1 MIRATSTTGTT
12 PPVDPQAK
20 AIARLTKTAKQ
31 FEGVFVQQLFKAMRD
46 TVPQDGLTSG
56 GAGEDM
62 FTGILDQNLSDKLP
76 QQWKHGPAEAMV
88 AHFRAQVTAQADS
101 SPTPVDFRR

>member
-1 MIRATSTTGTT
+1 
-12 PPVDPQAK
+12 
-20 AIARLTKTAKQ
+20 
-31 FEGVFVQQLFKAMRD
+31 
-46 TVPQDGLTSG
+46 
-56 GAGEDM
+56 M
-62 FTGILDQNLSDKLP
+62 FTGMLDQNLSDKLP

>member
-1 MIRATSTTGTT
+1 MMQSTSKTSTTT
-12 PPVDPQAK
+12 PVDPQAK
-20 AIARLTKTAKQ
+20 AIARLTHTAKQ

-62 FTGILDQNLSDKLP
+62 FTGMLDQNLADKLP

-88 AHFRAQVTAQADS
+88 AHFRAQVSAQADS
-101 SPTPVDFRR
+101 SPSPVDFRR